1 MDIRKRIYNVK
12 SIGKKASFV
21 CIPTTS
27 GTGSEVSPFAVIT
40 DPITKKKY
48 PLADYNLTPNMAII
62 DSQLV
67 LDMPQKLTANTGF
80 DAVTHA
86 IESYVSVCA
95 SDFTFGYSRDAIEA
109 LFKYL
114 PRAYKSGRDDPQA
127 REHVH
132 NASTIAGIAF
142 GNAFLGICHSLAHK
156 LGSQFNIAHG
166 RANAVFLPHVIG
178 NYFIWK
184 SIHLKIKRLFFDF
197 FIFFNIDVK
206 KF

>member
-1 MDIRKRIYNVK
+1 MYEQPEANFDRLAATFMDIRKRIYNIQ
-12 SIGKKASFV
+12 SIGNKASLV
-21 CIPTTS
+21 CVPTTS
-27 GTGSEVSPFAVIT
+27 GTGSEVSPVAVIK
-40 DPITKKKY
+40 DSITEKKY

-67 LDMPQKLTANTGF
+67 LDMPQKLTANSGF

-86 IESYVSVCA
+86 IESYVSVFA
-95 SDFTFGYSRDAIEA
+95 TDFTFGYSKSAIEN

-114 PRAYKSGRDDPQA
+114 PRAYKNGRDDPEA
-127 REHVH
+127 RDHVH

-156 LGSQFNIAHG
+156 LGSQFHIAHG

-178 NYFIWK
+178 NN
-184 SIHLKIKRLFFDF
+184 H
-197 FIFFNIDVK
+197 
-206 KF
+206 